1 MKSILSYLFMFNA
14 ECAILLIMFNHK
26 KIKQIKT
33 QDVLFTLFAL
43 SSSIWS
49 FGFAML
55 VNQTDTDTAH
65 FWRCFA
71 VFGTVMYI
79 ISAEY
84 LVCKMSGLKGRIA
97 TFFNMIALLGI
108 PVYIL
113 SINKNQTKYMS
124 SNFGMTYQFK
134 PGLISN
140 IYSGYF
146 ILIAANIII
155 IIIYMMRFSKL
166 ERKKTFAKHFL
177 LVTTLIMLGTVLD
190 MVFPVL
196 GFPALPGSNVT
207 QFWGILIVR
216 YALYVRDKN
225 EVNVANMSEYI
236 YYSFG
241 DPIFVFDDKNRLKIA
256 NESANEFLKN
266 DGVTEDIKD
275 KRLVDFFDIKKEK
288 LVFIGKSHINFDCTT
303 KGKNTQCNISA
314 SRIDD
319 RYNDVIGYIVVVK
332 DVSEKQKYIEE
343 LKLAREEADASNQA
357 KSSFLANMSHE
368 IRTPMNAIIGFSEI
382 ILKKDLS
389 RNELIDYVRNIKDSS
404 YGLLAIINDVLDIS
418 KIESGKL
425 QLVLSEYNTIDLV
438 VNTIK
443 QIKPL
448 AEKKNLEFSVYVD
461 STLPR
466 ILYGDGTRAQEILI
480 NLLNNAVKYTE
491 KGYVRIEI
499 VYKEKLSDNE
509 ILIETRV
516 IDTGKGIKK
525 EDLGK
530 IFNAFEQ
537 VNKKLN
543 SGIEGTGLGLS
554 IVNGIVSLMKGTID
568 VESKFNEGS
577 TFIVR
582 VPQTVVDFTEIGQ
595 FKMEDDTQNNYSS
608 DMSSIGDINIESTHV
623 LVVDDNKVNLK
634 VISKTLECYGLMVD
648 VADSGFA
655 AIEKCKEKEY
665 PIVFM
670 DQMMPEMDG
679 ITAMQEIRKI
689 SKFYTNDGGV
699 KIIVLTANA
708 IKGVKEELIGV
719 GFDEYLKKPIEFD
732 QLEKVLTECIPQKE
746 IVRQIVDNLET
757 IEIEGVDTET
767 GIKNCGGNYDSYL
780 EILKLAV
787 STGNDYL
794 KKMPKEM
801 KGDLKDFA
809 IDIHGCKGMCLNIAA
824 ISCAEEARK
833 LEVAAKKNDLDY
845 IEKNYGIFERK
856 FESLLKEIEGKLQI
870 LCENN
875 NRDDLDFDKFCKEI
889 IETALNYDF
898 PTSERL
904 VKLLKERRL
913 SEEELDK
920 VNMIE
925 RCVMEIDLESLQNIQ

>member
-26 KIKQIKT
+26 KFKHIKA
-33 QDVLFTLFAL
+33 QDVLFTMFAF

-55 VNQTDTDTAH
+55 VNQTNTDTAH

-97 TFFNMIALLGI
+97 TFFNTVALLGI

-113 SINKNQTKYMS
+113 SINKNQTKYINS
-124 SNFGMTYQFK
+124 KFGMTYQFK

-216 YALYVRDKN
+216 YALFVRDKN

-266 DGVTEDIKD
+266 DGIIEDIKD
-275 KRLVDFFDIKKEK
+275 KKLVDFFDIKKEN
-288 LVFIGKSHINFDCTT
+288 LVFIGKSHINFDCTS
-303 KGKNTQCNISA
+303 KGKNTPCNISA

-332 DVSEKQKYIEE
+332 DVSERQKYIEE

-382 ILKKDLS
+382 ILKKELPQE
-389 RNELIDYVRNIKDSS
+389 ELIDYVENIKNSS

-425 QLVLSEYNTIDLV
+425 QLVKSNFNSEDLVLNTIR
-438 VNTIK
+438 
-443 QIKPL
+443 QIQPF
-448 AEKKNLEFSVYVD
+448 AEKKGLKFIVDVD
-461 STLPR
+461 SSLPSVM
-466 ILYGDGTRAQEILI
+466 YGDETRIGEVLI

-491 KGYVRIEI
+491 KGSVRLEIRNNGKIAEDEIE
-499 VYKEKLSDNE
+499 V
-509 ILIETRV
+509 ETRV
-516 IDTGKGIKK
+516 IDTGKGIKQ
-525 EDLGK
+525 EDISK

-537 VNKKLN
+537 VNMKLN

-554 IVNGIVSLMKGTID
+554 IVNGYVKLMNGTID

-582 VPQTVVDFTEIGQ
+582 VPQKIIEETPIGTFEVDAHIDE
-595 FKMEDDTQNNYSS
+595 K
-608 DMSSIGDINIESTHV
+608 SSIGDIKIEDTCV

-634 VISKTLECYGLMVD
+634 VISKTLECYGLSVD
-648 VADSGFA
+648 IADSGIR
-655 AIEKCKEKEY
+655 AINMCKEKEY

-679 ITAMQEIRKI
+679 VVAMQHIRMISDFYSKGGKAKI
-689 SKFYTNDGGV
+689 V
-699 KIIVLTANA
+699 ALTANA
-708 IKGVKEELIGV
+708 IKGVREELVGL
-719 GFDEYLKKPIEFD
+719 GFDEYLKKPMEFD
-732 QLEKVLTECIPQKE
+732 QLEKVLSRFIPE
-746 IVRQIVDNLET
+746 SQISVEKNNNMET
-757 IEIEGVDTET
+757 LAIFGVDTT
-767 GIKNCGGNYDSYL
+767 RGIKNCGGDMEAYL
-780 EILKLAV
+780 EVLKITV
-787 STGNDYL
+787 SSGNDYL
-794 KKMPKEM
+794 KVMPRKMTD
-801 KGDLKDFA
+801 DLEDFL
-809 IDIHGCKGMCLNIAA
+809 IDIHGCKGMCQNIGAFECGEDA
-824 ISCAEEARK
+824 KK
-833 LEVAAKKNDLDY
+833 LEKAAKEKDY
-845 IEKNYGIFERK
+845 EYIKSNYAIFERK
-856 FESLLKEIEGKLQI
+856 FERLLNEIDRKLQKDTVVGERRTNVNGI
-870 LCENN
+870 
-875 NRDDLDFDKFCKEI
+875 DFDKSCKEI
-889 IETALNYDF
+889 INAALNYDF
-898 PTSERL
+898 PTAERL
-904 VKLLKERRL
+904 VKMLKETEL
-913 SEEELDK
+913 SPRELEK
-920 VNMIE
+920 VSMIE
-925 RCVMEIDLESLQNIQ
+925 GYVNEIDLESLQNIQ

>member
-1 MKSILSYLFMFNA
+1 MFNA

-499 VYKEKLSDNE
+499 LYKEKLSDNE

-516 IDTGKGIKK
+516 IDTGKGIKQ
-525 EDLGK
+525 DDIGK

-554 IVNGIVSLMKGTID
+554 IVKGIVSLMRGTID

-595 FKMEDDTQNNYSS
+595 FKMEDELKNCSS
-608 DMSSIGDINIESTHV
+608 EMSSIGDINIENTCV

-634 VISKTLECYGLMVD
+634 VISKTLECYGVMVD
-648 VADSGFA
+648 VADSGFS

-679 ITAMQEIRKI
+679 ITAMKEIRKI
-689 SKFYTNDGGV
+689 SKFYSKNGDV

-708 IKGVKEELIGV
+708 IKGVKEELIGF
-719 GFDEYLKKPIEFD
+719 GFDEYLKKPIEFE

-746 IVRQIVDNLET
+746 IVRQIVDNVET
-757 IEIEGVDTET
+757 IAIEGVDTET
-767 GIKNCGGNYDSYL
+767 GIKNCGGNLDSYM

-801 KGDLKDFA
+801 NGDLKDFA

-824 ISCAEEARK
+824 TSCAEEARK
-833 LEVAAKKNDLDY
+833 LEAAAKKNDLDY

-875 NRDDLDFDKFCKEI
+875 NRDDLDFDKLCKEI